1 MQVLAF
7 NQLVISMTSHIPDDV
22 IFEQRQP
29 VVRTRNK
36 RVVLL
41 RVARTEERIR
51 LVLPSGPE
59 SDRGRPLT
67 SLVPPPFG
75 ALLLPEQGGTRDT
88 DAAGQKEAWLTV
100 EKPCRSR
107 SEMEDH
113 GATQDLCDW
122 LVRHADIFA
131 WVELPAW
138 LSADQRREL
147 HEGFSARGL
156 AHRSIGNGGRRRLV
170 LAHDPVNLSL
180 GIAHVKAG
188 GARLRTRRGR
198 RAHVTARRRAAVSA
212 VGFSDETKRR
222 ELERRL
228 HVRAAAAADAATRQ
242 PAWADFRLVDVKI
255 SVEDFFEQLKLPQ
268 RFPYDWPEFRRFGQG
283 VTASGETG
291 DGSSHARLRSQEAT
305 SARQVKQQLR
315 QYAKKL

>member
-1 MQVLAF
+1 
-7 NQLVISMTSHIPDDV
+7 MTSHIPDDV

-29 VVRTRNK
+29 IERTRKK

-41 RVARTEERIR
+41 KVARTEERIR

-75 ALLLPEQGGTRDT
+75 ALLLPEQEGTSKT
-88 DAAGQKEAWLTV
+88 DAAGRKEVWLTV
-100 EKPCRSR
+100 EKPCSSR
-107 SEMEDH
+107 AEIEDH

-147 HEGFSARGL
+147 HEGFSAGGL

-170 LAHDPVNLSL
+170 LAHDPVNLSV

-198 RAHVTARRRAAVSA
+198 RPHLTARRRAAVSA

-222 ELERRL
+222 KLERRL
-228 HVRAAAAADAATRQ
+228 HMRAAAAATASADSVARQ

-268 RFPYDWPEFRRFGQG
+268 RSPCDWPEFRRFGQG
-283 VTASGETG
+283 VTAPGAIG